1 MIETAGFDAC
11 IHGTPLGELNY
22 RGSIN
27 EVDPKYIN
35 EPLPIPVGDKMTM
48 VGHAISLHVAWPKVL
63 VIAEDILVSVFA
75 CYLYCLLFKYLLYL
89 CMIKIQDTNYAS
101 SVPMPS
107 RVARLWAYVDNNW
120 DKNDSQSLE
129 LESNILGLHTNLLL
143 FKDDIKEFSYM
154 QQIGA
159 SVITVYYM

>member
-48 VGHAISLHVAWPKVL
+48 VGHAISLHIAWPKVL
-63 VIAEDILVSVFA
+63 VIAEDMPERVFA
-75 CYLYCLLFKYLLYL
+75 CYLYCFPIKCLLTL
-89 CMIKIQDTNYAS
+89 CIINTC
-101 SVPMPS
+101 
-107 RVARLWAYVDNNW
+107 
-120 DKNDSQSLE
+120 
-129 LESNILGLHTNLLL
+129 
-143 FKDDIKEFSYM
+143 
-154 QQIGA
+154 
-159 SVITVYYM
+159 